1 MSFHRNKSLRN
12 LRTNGR
18 LHETFYA
25 DVPNQS
31 TLIPSSIGTY
41 NGSASG
47 DFYVNVHFLFRNGAH
62 SEH

>member
-31 TLIPSSIGTY
+31 TLIPSNIGSY
-41 NGSASG
+41 NITIAVLVET
-47 DFYVNVHFLFRNGAH
+47 FM
-62 SEH
+62 

>member
-31 TLIPSSIGTY
+31 TLIPSNIGTY
-41 NGSASG
+41 NSSTSG
-47 DFYVNVHFLFRNGAH
+47 DFYVNVNFLFRNGAH